1 MKRLLFLC
9 FFLLATVC
17 VAYGD
22 DEILDLSRGNEALD
36 FYKSIPQYDKITLSC
51 NSGPSITINP
61 DYTVTF
67 SGSDHDSYQNGYLKS
82 SGTLIWDKESNS
94 LYLKMDVNVSG
105 NYYRTEDVIRT
116 ESETNHAAKV
126 ANALFGTDFNENK
139 NVRRVYDHTEY
150 YKASGSE
157 SYNGEK
163 LNLKL
168 SPGDAFELSRK
179 TYSARLTGSYST
191 SVSFTVG
198 GNGAIIYGKKN
209 SSQATKDEFGR
220 WQWNDEHTRIW
231 INPINIAKDTF
242 VINIDSNKIVTLM
255 LCFGTN
261 EVSGETTEGNVEMF
275 SFKFGETEI
284 TLSFVKEGTYYRYA
298 TYNRFL
304 NQWNYD
310 ATSIVD
316 QITSQTEM
324 MLEYTE
330 DGSSKKTAIYELE
343 GLELIMGY
351 IKAQ

>member
-9 FFLLATVC
+9 FFLSATVC

-105 NYYRTEDVIRT
+105 NYYRTEKVYRT
-116 ESETNHAAKV
+116 EKKYNVGSVT
-126 ANALFGTDFNENK
+126 ANILLNAGADHYTYEK
-139 NVRRVYDHTEY
+139 VYDHTED

-157 SYNGEK
+157 SYKGEK

-168 SPGDAFELSRK
+168 FSGDEFELSRK
-179 TYSARLTGSYST
+179 TYNARLTGSYST

-198 GNGAIIYGKKN
+198 GKGVIIYGKKN

-231 INPINIAKDTF
+231 IKPINIAKDTF

-261 EVSGETTEGNVEMF
+261 EVSGETNDGNVEMF